1 MHMCVRVCVCVCACV
16 RACVCVSVSMYSMEI
31 DFRIAN
37 EVHLSD
43 EEYAMS
49 CRECVNAKAGHTS

>member
-1 MHMCVRVCVCVCACV
+1 MHACIYVC
-16 RACVCVSVSMYSMEI
+16 ACVCVSVSMYSMEI